1 MSWDD
6 EDFDVPATSAK
17 LADTWE
23 EGVEDDEPVLDSWDI
38 DSEEERE
45 KEKEAKKKADEEKK
59 IKNEI
64 LKAKKDALKNKKNGT
79 DKKLLEID
87 TLDEDTRKKLLKEA
101 ELNSDLNNAA
111 DLFDGLGVADE
122 HPRAK
127 QTAAL
132 KLAASESSKAKFTK
146 DTPLESHPL
155 FQPTTKPEFE
165 KLRKALSQAI
175 TPLYQE
181 SSLNYKSNLVIDL
194 VRDVCEPL
202 DSDNVRKVVS
212 TLNAMITKKAKEER
226 QLRLSKTGGTSTG
239 GAGKKKIKGQVN
251 VGASFKKD
259 NIDDFIGGDDDFG
272 DDDFM

>member
-111 DLFDGLGVADE
+111 DLFDGLGKIYK
-122 HPRAK
+122 RY
-127 QTAAL
+127 
-132 KLAASESSKAKFTK
+132 SFRISSFI
-146 DTPLESHPL
+146 
-155 FQPTTKPEFE
+155 PT
-165 KLRKALSQAI
+165 
-175 TPLYQE
+175 
-181 SSLNYKSNLVIDL
+181 NN
-194 VRDVCEPL
+194 
-202 DSDNVRKVVS
+202 
-212 TLNAMITKKAKEER
+212 
-226 QLRLSKTGGTSTG
+226 KTR
-239 GAGKKKIKGQVN
+239 I
-251 VGASFKKD
+251 
-259 NIDDFIGGDDDFG
+259 
-272 DDDFM
+272 